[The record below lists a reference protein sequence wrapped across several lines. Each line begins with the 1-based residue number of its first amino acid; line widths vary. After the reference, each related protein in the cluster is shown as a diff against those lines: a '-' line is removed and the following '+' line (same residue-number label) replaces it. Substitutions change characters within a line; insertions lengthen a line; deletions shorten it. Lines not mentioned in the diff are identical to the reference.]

1 MAIVSCEPSTQFT
14 HWTGGL
20 RKKNKT
26 KRKTIK
32 KRKEKKKGTDPF
44 ERAGSQSKVE
54 FKAEMAEAQAR
65 KITILIKITTTNYLV
80 EINCVRRCLISF
92 QVVRFF
98 CFVNSLAFLWI
109 FCFFFLLFI
118 VFFFGIFLFFSFFLF
133 LVRGRLSHV
142 APTQQWQEKWR
153 STRRSVPGWM
163 LLGFYWVFPGFTGFY
178 RVLLGFTGFYRVL
191 LGFTEFYW
199 VLLGFT

>member
-109 FCFFFLLFI
+109 FCFFFFCLLFFFSE
-118 VFFFGIFLFFSFFLF
+118 FFFSFLFFCFSSGVDFRTLRRHNNGKKNEDQ
-133 LVRGRLSHV
+133 LVARFRD
-142 APTQQWQEKWR
+142 EC
-153 STRRSVPGWM
+153 
-163 LLGFYWVFPGFTGFY
+163 Y
-178 RVLLGFTGFYRVL
+178 
-191 LGFTEFYW
+191 
-199 VLLGFT
+199 